1 MAVIDLS
8 PDILESTLLDND
20 YVLIDFWSPICGPC
34 RTFKPVFEKAS
45 EGHPEICFTSC
56 NTQEQPDLAQAF
68 GIQSIPTLVVF
79 REQVLILSRVGAM
92 HPAALETLIDKIKS
106 LNMDEV
112 RARVAEQEKKLAQS
126 ERLKESDT

>member
-8 PDILESTLLDND
+8 PDILESTLLEND
-20 YVLIDFWSPICGPC
+20 YVLIDFWSPSCAPC
-34 RTFKPVFEKAS
+34 RSFKPVFAKAS
-45 EGHPEICFTSC
+45 EGHSEICFTSC
-56 NTQEQPDLAQAF
+56 NTQEQPELAQAF

-79 REQVLILSRVGAM
+79 REQVLILSQVGAM
-92 HPAALETLIDKIKS
+92 ADAALETLINKIKS

-126 ERLKESDT
+126 EASKESDS